1 MGRPKK
7 TKINLDKDSLQEF
20 MQEIYN
26 DCVNI
31 MNSAR
36 KELNERKTRA
46 EIDDV
51 NDEYQIGKV
60 NNETLKILETA
71 IDKKLALAKLQS
83 QIVADKSSEQITPTD
98 DSISEKDKDVLR
110 ELFKESKS
118 NISFFALSTKS
129 LGLQAFFIKK
139 VFNQYRTQYFPY

>member
-71 IDKKLALAKLQS
+71 IDKKLSLAKLQS
-83 QIVADKSSEQITPTD
+83 QIVTDKSD
-98 DSISEKDKDVLR
+98 DSGKVESNTISEEDKDILR
-110 ELFKESKS
+110 ELFKEKS
-118 NISFFALSTKS
+118 NKDNTEYD
-129 LGLQAFFIKK
+129 
-139 VFNQYRTQYFPY
+139 V

>member
-36 KELNERKTRA
+36 KELNERKIRV

-83 QIVADKSSEQITPTD
+83 QIVADKSSEQKVVTN

-110 ELFKESKS
+110 ELFKEKS
-118 NISFFALSTKS
+118 DKNNTEYDID
-129 LGLQAFFIKK
+129 
-139 VFNQYRTQYFPY
+139 

>member
-36 KELNERKTRA
+36 KELNERKVRV
-46 EIDDV
+46 EIEDI

-71 IDKKLALAKLQS
+71 IDKKLSLAKLQS
-83 QIVADKSSEQITPTD
+83 QIVTDKTEDNSNVKSSDITK
-98 DSISEKDKDVLR
+98 EDKDILR
-110 ELFKESKS
+110 ELFKEKS
-118 NISFFALSTKS
+118 DKNNTEYDID
-129 LGLQAFFIKK
+129 
-139 VFNQYRTQYFPY
+139 

>member
-7 TKINLDKDSLQEF
+7 TKINLDKNSLQEF

-36 KELNERKTRA
+36 KELNERKARA
-46 EIDDV
+46 EIDDI

-60 NNETLKILETA
+60 NNETLKILETT

-83 QIVADKSSEQITPTD
+83 QIVSDKEEDQKGPTN
-98 DSISEKDKDVLR
+98 DSISEEDKDMLR
-110 ELFKESKS
+110 ELFKEKS
-118 NISFFALSTKS
+118 DKNNIDYD
-129 LGLQAFFIKK
+129 
-139 VFNQYRTQYFPY
+139 V

>member
-1 MGRPKK
+1 MGRPKR
-7 TKINLDKDSLQEF
+7 TKINLDKNSLQEF

-26 DCVNI
+26 DCVNV

-51 NDEYQIGKV
+51 NDESLIGKV
-60 NNETLKILETA
+60 NNETLKIIDST

-83 QIVADKSSEQITPTD
+83 QIVTINNKGDDKIDTTTLTEG
-98 DSISEKDKDVLR
+98 DKDTLR
-110 ELFKESKS
+110 DL
-118 NISFFALSTKS
+118 
-129 LGLQAFFIKK
+129 
-139 VFNQYRTQYFPY
+139 FNQKSEDNNREYDLE